1 MAAYATVIFFDDKK
15 ALGQWFEKMPNRKDE
30 LTIWS
35 KNGQGILQHTVW
47 TAFATEGLGANLQHC
62 TQVIPGADEAIRKVL
77 DVPAEWEVSGT
88 RRRGAGSERERE
100 GSVAPASGWSE
111 RRTRTCLYLEA
122 SDASARPSCPLARLR
137 STLPRRSSCR
147 SPSASSS
154 SSTDALPARCIRVP
168 LSRRSKIE
176 EQ

>member
-15 ALGQWFEKMPNRKDE
+15 ALGHWFEKMPNRKDA

-62 TQVIPGADEAIRKVL
+62 TQVIPGADEAIRSVL

-88 RRRGAGSERERE
+88 WRRGAGSERERE

-111 RRTRTCLYLEA
+111 RRPGRVC
-122 SDASARPSCPLARLR
+122 
-137 STLPRRSSCR
+137 TLKHLTPVHGHHALWRDCGAPCR
-147 SPSASSS
+147 EGQAAAHRAP
-154 SSTDALPARCIRVP
+154 
-168 LSRRSKIE
+168 
-176 EQ
+176 